1 MRKIILIA
9 LLFAAAAL
17 TANAQVYTLNAAVDG
32 SGSNTATVTN
42 TGTGVLMIKAPSKG
56 PGTST
61 AVQIVATETSGTT
74 AGTITLLGSNDGVN
88 WKAATI
94 AEASTAL
101 TTYTATDLASQT
113 FIWRLT
119 GAPYLYYQVSWT
131 GSGTMVDTFTA
142 TIYVH

>member
-1 MRKIILIA
+1 MKKLILFT
-9 LLFAAAAL
+9 LFAVAAISVQ
-17 TANAQVYTLNAAVDG
+17 AQVYTLNSVVDG
-32 SGSNTATVTN
+32 SGITTATVTN
-42 TGTGVLMIKAPSKG
+42 TGTGVLMAKAPSKG

-61 AVQIVATETSGTT
+61 TVQIVATETSGTT
-74 AGTITLLGSNDGVN
+74 AGTITLNGSNDGVN

-101 TTYTATDLASQT
+101 NTYTATDLGSQT